1 VRDLVPG
8 SALCYNSFVVHH
20 CTHLTPKKGRTQM
33 ATQPKK
39 KAKANAKTTITR
51 IISLVL
57 AALLLGGIL
66 MAAVFA
72 NVY

>member
-1 VRDLVPG
+1 
-8 SALCYNSFVVHH
+8 
-20 CTHLTPKKGRTQM
+20 M
-33 ATQPKK
+33 ATQSKK

-57 AALLLGGIL
+57 AVLLLGGIL